1 MGYVLLA
8 PYNDS
13 MHLGQG
19 FNSFLQQP
27 CIDRAVKLTQADLQ
41 TQAAR
46 AGGPSNA
53 SQVVSYSS
61 RFVEKISDVV
71 RSMNISAASSIK
83 VGTIEVSGNSVSV
96 DEAKFAA
103 SDMNAVISVKVINQI
118 TTAVQNPTFLPLD
131 KPAKI
136 SSERFF
142 KIYGDSYISGFMEG
156 GDLHGIVSMK
166 VLDSSNKSKVEAALK
181 GAMNGSAGEF
191 TLGEGTATSTIEA
204 AVQETESTI
213 TVNWSGGGQIKSE
226 DAEWT
231 LDSLIRAASAFPARV
246 AACPQKTY
254 AILTP
259 YNRNRSFVKWAEE
272 NNITVPDFSPIQQYT
287 HDLLDNFMEFKSN
300 LSRIQA
306 VIANPLAYVP
316 SRFNNAVNLNV
327 ESLVAERQ
335 AIKREMAKIVG
346 IIDRLLVSHVIL
358 HVLPDRQAD
367 TPICRNSNPSGDIT
381 EELASPEVWAIRL
394 PVLAESPVADTKLT
408 AAQTALVINGFC
420 ANDPTQ
426 DTIDPPTGAGLGNKM
441 KDSMKKVEDEVKEK
455 EKEVEKVIPAPEICS
470 GSIKEHLIQQER
482 AFVDSEDNKRKYS
495 KYRFDRSVGNPS
507 GGFFVDAVVLEKA
520 MLPVS
525 WPERIEISLRK
536 WGNGK
541 VKRVR
546 TMYEQ
551 THQTHGTDTG
561 ETQDS
566 IFIDLEAG
574 EVVNRV
580 KLGKG
585 NFSGGMSGVGFIE
598 LHTSKNR
605 QRSIGSAELCDEVI
619 DCVPY
624 DGCTGLKGFW
634 GGKGDLIDR
643 LGAIWGK

>member
-27 CIDRAVKLTQADLQ
+27 CIDGAVKLTQADLQ

-46 AGGPSNA
+46 AGGPSNV
-53 SQVVSYSS
+53 SQAVSYSS

-103 SDMNAVISVKVINQI
+103 SDMNAVISVKVIN
-118 TTAVQNPTFLPLD
+118 
-131 KPAKI
+131 
-136 SSERFF
+136 R
-142 KIYGDSYISGFMEG
+142 FMEG

-191 TLGEGTATSTIEA
+191 TLSEGTATSTIEA

-306 VIANPLAYVP
+306 VIANPLA
-316 SRFNNAVNLNV
+316 
-327 ESLVAERQ
+327 
-335 AIKREMAKIVG
+335 
-346 IIDRLLVSHVIL
+346 
-358 HVLPDRQAD
+358 
-367 TPICRNSNPSGDIT
+367 NSNPSGDII
-381 EELASPEVWAIRL
+381 EDLASPEVWAIRL